1 MGASTEVVSNPRLS
15 RPASGESL
23 TRRRARPRVGHRL
36 TGCTTVAVK
45 RGSTALPYL
54 TFYLQNSTF
63 WRADERT
70 RTADLISLRVIGQVL
85 QGIANCPY
93 LSRFLFPGLL
103 RVAPY
108 CGPGGIRSTCSPQF
122 ANSKKDISRL
132 PLPPPPGRRRRP
144 PQGSSPGPCATL
156 SPILPLPCP
165 SAQR

>member
-23 TRRRARPRVGHRL
+23 TRHPARPRVGHRL
-36 TGCTTVAVK
+36 TGCSTVAVK

-70 RTADLISLRVIGQVL
+70 RTTDLISLRVITQAL
-85 QGIANCPY
+85 QGCAGGCK
-93 LSRFLFPGLL
+93 SRISKGVPFSALL

-108 CGPGGIRSTCSPQF
+108 CVPGGIRVVSGARRSHASDSIASQTCDKSVIERRYQ
-122 ANSKKDISRL
+122 SR
-132 PLPPPPGRRRRP
+132 PDAPVR
-144 PQGSSPGPCATL
+144 TMM
-156 SPILPLPCP
+156 
-165 SAQR
+165 